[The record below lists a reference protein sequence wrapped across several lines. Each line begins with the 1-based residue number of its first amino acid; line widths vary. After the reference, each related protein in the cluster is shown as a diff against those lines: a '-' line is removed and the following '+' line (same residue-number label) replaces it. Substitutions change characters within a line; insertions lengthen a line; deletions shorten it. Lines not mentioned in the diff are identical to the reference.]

1 MKISDI
7 NYTIKQLQ
15 SLSRRDISKIV
26 SKLASAAN
34 KRLKRIELAG
44 LEDYSSAYRYVKSSG
59 GKFSVKGKSK
69 EELLLEY
76 KRVKGYLSSQ
86 RTTSTVAG
94 TRKSKEE
101 NERKVANRLGITF
114 KNEKESKDF
123 WQAYNKYADSHRS
136 DVYNQ
141 GSGTIQRLIAQRVE
155 QGKSLNASSITKM
168 INKYIEAEREEL
180 SRIEREEFTEL
191 FDRVSETENP
201 FLQ

>member
-1 MKISDI
+1 MNISDI

-76 KRVKGYLSSQ
+76 KRVKGYLSPE
-86 RTTSTVAG
+86 RRTSTLSG
-94 TRKSKEE
+94 TRKVKEE
-101 NERKVANRLGITF
+101 NEQKVADRLGVTF

-123 WQAYNKYADSHRS
+123 WRAYNKYADTHRS

-141 GSGTIQRLIAQRVE
+141 GSDTIQRLIAQRVE
-155 QGKSLNASSITKM
+155 RSQTLNASAVTKM
-168 INKYIEAEREEL
+168 INKYIEAEREEI

-191 FDRVSETENP
+191 FDRVSETDNP
-201 FLQ
+201 FV

>member
-7 NYTIKQLQ
+7 NYTINQLQ
-15 SLSRRDISKIV
+15 SLSRLDIAKIV

-34 KRLKRIELAG
+34 KRLKRIELAS

-76 KRVKGYLSSQ
+76 KRVKGYLSPQ
-86 RTTSTVAG
+86 RVTSTVAG
-94 TRKSKEE
+94 TRKVKKE
-101 NERKVANRLGITF
+101 NETKVQERLGITF
-114 KNEKESKDF
+114 KNKEESKEF
-123 WQAYNKYADSHRS
+123 WRAYNKYADSHRS

-141 GSGTIQRLIAQRVE
+141 GSDTIQKLIAQRVE
-155 QGKSLNASSITKM
+155 HGQSLNASAVTRM
-168 INKYIEAEREEL
+168 INNYIKSEREEI

-191 FDRVSETENP
+191 FDRISESDNP
-201 FLQ
+201 FL